1 MKLALGLALI
11 LAALLLLQLSRL
23 YRVRRWMR
31 ARAPVAATAP
41 GFGGWWG
48 ELIGLHLRLQRRKT
62 HHKQRLLRV
71 LQDLRETTAA
81 MPDGVVLLNPQSEIQ
96 WFNRSAGLLLGLT
109 EKSDLGLRV
118 DHLVR
123 QPEFVS
129 YLQQR
134 QFTNPLLVR
143 HSASL
148 DSFLS
153 IQLAPYGAGQLL
165 LLVRDVTQQLQLEAV
180 RRDFIANASHELRTP
195 LTVIS
200 GYLETL
206 TQDEGIDPTLSAPLA
221 EMRRQALR
229 MNAIVQDLLE
239 LSRLESSEQEV
250 KGEPVD
256 IAALLAQLK
265 QDVLARPLHPV
276 VVDIKADSTALL
288 VGDEAMIHSALG
300 NLMDNAAKY
309 TAADGSMSAR
319 WWTDLQGGHVEVV
332 DTGIGIA
339 AEHLP
344 RLTERFY
351 RVDAGRSRATG
362 GSGLGLAI
370 VKHALQRHGATLE
383 VTSIE
388 GRGSSF
394 CCHFP
399 PHRVR
404 QRAQ

>member
-1 MKLALGLALI
+1 MKWALGLAFVLVFV
-11 LAALLLLQLSRL
+11 LVLQESRL
-23 YRVRRWMR
+23 LRVLRWMR
-31 ARAPVAATAP
+31 KGDAASASAPN
-41 GFGGWWG
+41 FGGRWG
-48 ELIGLHLRLQRRKT
+48 ELIALYIRMQRRKT
-62 HHKQRLLRV
+62 HHKQRLARV

-96 WFNRSAGLLLGLT
+96 WFNRSAGMLLGLT
-109 EKSDLGLRV
+109 EKSDLGLRI
-118 DHLVR
+118 DHLIR

-129 YLQQR
+129 YLQR
-134 QFTNPLLVR
+134 HQFVNPVLVR

-148 DSFLS
+148 DSYLS
-153 IQLAPYGAGQLL
+153 IQLAPYGAGQFLL
-165 LLVRDVTQQLQLEAV
+165 MVRDVTQQLQLDAM

-206 TQDEGIDPTLSAPLA
+206 TQGESSDPTLDAPLA

-229 MNAIVQDLLE
+229 MNAIVADLLE
-239 LSRLESSEQEV
+239 LSRLESSEQDV
-250 KGEPVD
+250 VGEPLD
-256 IAALLAQLK
+256 IASLLAQLK
-265 QDVLARPLHPV
+265 QDVLARAVHPATV
-276 VVDIKADSTALL
+276 AVQADTQALL
-288 VGDEAMIHSALG
+288 LGDEAMIHSVVG

-309 TAADGSMSAR
+309 TPAEGSMSAR
-319 WWTDLQGGHVEVV
+319 WWADAQGGHIEVV

-383 VTSIE
+383 ITSSE
-388 GRGSSF
+388 DHGSRF

-399 PHRVR
+399 PQRVR
-404 QRAQ
+404 QRV

>member
-1 MKLALGLALI
+1 MTWTVGLALT
-11 LAALLLLQLSRL
+11 LAVVLLLQWSRL
-23 YRVRRWMR
+23 LRVLRWMR
-31 ARAPVAATAP
+31 KGDAASAAAPNI
-41 GFGGWWG
+41 GGRWG
-48 ELIGLHLRLQRRKT
+48 ELIALHLRLQRRKT
-62 HHKQRLLRV
+62 HHKQRLARV

-96 WFNRSAGLLLGLT
+96 WFNRSAGVLLGLT
-109 EKSDLGLRV
+109 EKSDLGLRI

-129 YLQQR
+129 YLQRR
-134 QFTNPLLVR
+134 QFANPVLVR

-148 DSFLS
+148 DSHLS
-153 IQLAPYGAGQLL
+153 IQLAPYGAGQFLL
-165 LLVRDVTQQLQLEAV
+165 MVRDVTQQLQLDAM

-206 TQDEGIDPTLSAPLA
+206 TQGESSDPTMDAPLA

-229 MNAIVQDLLE
+229 MNAIVADLLE
-239 LSRLESSEQEV
+239 LSRLESSDQDV
-250 KGEPVD
+250 VGEPLD

-265 QDVLARPLHPV
+265 QDVMARAIHPAAV
-276 VVDIKADSTALL
+276 EVQADAQAVLL
-288 VGDEAMIHSALG
+288 GDEAMIHSVVG
-300 NLMDNAAKY
+300 NLLDNAAKY
-309 TAADGSMSAR
+309 TPAEGTMSAR
-319 WWTDLQGGHVEVV
+319 WWADAQGGHIEVV
-332 DTGIGIA
+332 DSGIGIA

-383 VTSIE
+383 ITSNE
-388 GRGSSF
+388 GRGSRF

-404 QRAQ
+404 HRA